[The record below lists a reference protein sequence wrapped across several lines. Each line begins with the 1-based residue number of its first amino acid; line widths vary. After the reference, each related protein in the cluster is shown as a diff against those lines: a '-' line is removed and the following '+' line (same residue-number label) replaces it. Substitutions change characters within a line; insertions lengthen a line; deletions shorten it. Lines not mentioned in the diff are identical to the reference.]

1 MVEKRQIEIPVT
13 EFVRSCVDV
22 EKFLSYCRS
31 CSSYGNTWSCPPFN
45 FNPTELWESYHTIL
59 LYSRKIPISMEMQT
73 TVFSPEELNRAGL
86 ELLRTEKRAMLTEL
100 LELEK
105 HFPGSMMLSAGSCNV
120 CPNGSC
126 TRRTGKPCR
135 NPDMMRHSIES
146 LGGDVGKALE
156 LYFNLQLL
164 WGHDGH
170 MPEYY
175 ILLGGLLKKNNMPA
189 T

>member
-1 MVEKRQIEIPVT
+1 MVEKRQVEVPVA

-22 EKFLSYCRS
+22 EKFSAYCRA
-31 CSSYGNTWSCPPFN
+31 CHGYGKTWSCPPFN
-45 FNPTELWESYHTIL
+45 FNPSELWEKYHTIR
-59 LYSRKIPISMEMQT
+59 LYSRKIPIPESMQAT
-73 TVFSPEELNRAGL
+73 RFSPEELNRAAL

-105 HFPGSMMLSAGSCNV
+105 QFPGSMMLSAGSCNV
-120 CPNGSC
+120 CPEGSC
-126 TRRTGKPCR
+126 TRSTAEPCR
-135 NPDMMRHSIES
+135 NPEMMRYSIES

-164 WGHDGH
+164 WGRDGH

-175 ILLGGLLKKNNMPA
+175 ILLGGLLKKANMPA